1 MAKQKVKGINLKRE
15 NVNRLLAWWNVIVE
29 WSRKRWAEKRN
40 RPWIVGAGG
49 VCVVVVLFATWIFW
63 WPNSFSNPDSR
74 VINVSRGDSF
84 ARVVDSLYAQGII
97 GSKTSIKIAGRI
109 LGGATELKVGRY
121 TFAGGVSNLSI
132 IRDLRE
138 GNRTLIPVSI
148 PEGIRMTTVARRL
161 SKELGVDSAKVMELC
176 LDSAVAVAWGI
187 PDLSV
192 EGYLLPDTYFFH
204 WQTDERDLV
213 ERFLQ
218 AFREFY
224 VDSLQARASQLGMTT
239 HQILTFAS
247 IVDRETQIP
256 DERPVVAGVYHNRLK
271 RRMRLE
277 ADPTIQ
283 YILPDGPRRLLY
295 SDLRVPSRYNTY
307 RNYGL
312 PPGPIGNPGREA
324 ILATLYPTEH
334 QYYYFVADGR
344 GGHTFTKTYEEHQ
357 RAVRVYRRVRREMQ
371 RETTLGR

>member
-1 MAKQKVKGINLKRE
+1 M
-15 NVNRLLAWWNVIVE
+15 NRLLAWWKVIADLGLKV
-29 WSRKRWAEKRN
+29 WAEKRL
-40 RPWIVGAGG
+40 RPWIIGSVGLCLI
-49 VCVVVVLFATWIFW
+49 VLLFATWIFW
-63 WPNSFSNPDSR
+63 WPNTFDDPDRR

-97 GSKTSIKIAGRI
+97 VSKASFRIAGRI
-109 LGGATELKVGRY
+109 IGGTTELKVGRY
-121 TFAGGVSNLSI
+121 TFSSGASNISI
-132 IRDLRE
+132 ITDLRD

-148 PEGIRMTTVARRL
+148 PEGVLMTTVARRL
-161 SKELGVDSAKVMELC
+161 SKELGVDSAKVMGLC
-176 LDSAVAVAWGI
+176 RDSAITAEWGI
-187 PDLSV
+187 QDSTV

-204 WQTDERDLV
+204 WQTDERDLI
-213 ERFLQ
+213 ERLLL

-224 VDSLQARASQLGMTT
+224 VDSLQARASHLGMTA
-239 HQILTFAS
+239 HQVLTFAS
-247 IVDRETQIP
+247 IVDKETQIP
-256 DERPVVAGVYHNRLK
+256 DERAIVAGVYHNRL
-271 RRMRLE
+271 RIRMRLE

-295 SDLRVPSRYNTY
+295 SDLSRRSPYNTY

-312 PPGPIGNPGREA
+312 PPGPIGNPGRAA

-344 GGHTFTKTYEEHQ
+344 GGHTFTRTYEEHQ

-371 RETTLGR
+371 REAAIGR